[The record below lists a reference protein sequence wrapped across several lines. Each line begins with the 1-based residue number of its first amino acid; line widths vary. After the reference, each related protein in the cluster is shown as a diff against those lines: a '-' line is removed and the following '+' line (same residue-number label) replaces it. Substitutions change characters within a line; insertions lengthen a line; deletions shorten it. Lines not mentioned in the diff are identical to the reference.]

1 MNESVALRRGAQ
13 ADAEAVRALVEA
25 AYTKRIPVIGRLPIP
40 MQADYAQALRDH
52 RFDLL
57 LAGPDL
63 AGLIE
68 TRAEADHLLVV
79 NVAVH
84 PAFQGRGFGS
94 RLMGRADAVA
104 AEAGLRAAA
113 PLHQQEVH
121 GEPAP
126 LRRARLP
133 GGAGGA
139 LRRTGPDP
147 RRRRHR
153 AHGEGPR
160 GVTPRSLRSRHA
172 RLGSAGARR
181 DLGDRA
187 AAAATGASISAT
199 AKSSRSGAFS

>member
-25 AYTKRIPVIGRLPIP
+25 AYTKWIPVIGRLPIP

-57 LAGPDL
+57 VAGPDL

-104 AEAGLRAAA
+104 AEAGL
-113 PLHQQEVH
+113 
-121 GEPAP
+121 
-126 LRRARLP
+126 ARLRLYTNKKYT
-133 GGAGGA
+133 ANLRLYGA
-139 LRRTGPDP
+139 LGYRVEREELYDGPGRTRNDD
-147 RRRRHR
+147 
-153 AHGEGPR
+153 
-160 GVTPRSLRSRHA
+160 VTVHMVK
-172 RLGSAGARR
+172 
-181 DLGDRA
+181 DLA
-187 AAAATGASISAT
+187 A
-199 AKSSRSGAFS
+199 

>member
-25 AYTKRIPVIGRLPIP
+25 AYTKWIPVIGRLPIP

-104 AEAGLRAAA
+104 AEAGL
-113 PLHQQEVH
+113 
-121 GEPAP
+121 
-126 LRRARLP
+126 ARLRLYTNKKYT
-133 GGAGGA
+133 ANLRLYGA
-139 LRRTGPDP
+139 LGYRVEREELYDGPGRTRDD
-147 RRRRHR
+147 
-153 AHGEGPR
+153 
-160 GVTPRSLRSRHA
+160 VTVHMVK
-172 RLGSAGARR
+172 
-181 DLGDRA
+181 DLA
-187 AAAATGASISAT
+187 A
-199 AKSSRSGAFS
+199 

>member
-25 AYTKRIPVIGRLPIP
+25 AYTKWIPVIGRLPIP

-57 LAGPDL
+57 VAGPDL

-68 TRAEADHLLVV
+68 TRTEADHLLVV

-104 AEAGLRAAA
+104 GEAGLTR
-113 PLHQQEVH
+113 
-121 GEPAP
+121 
-126 LRRARLP
+126 LRLYTNKKYTANLRLY
-133 GGAGGA
+133 GA
-139 LRRTGPDP
+139 LGYRVEREELYDGPGRTRDDD
-147 RRRRHR
+147 
-153 AHGEGPR
+153 
-160 GVTPRSLRSRHA
+160 VTVHMVK
-172 RLGSAGARR
+172 
-181 DLGDRA
+181 DLV
-187 AAAATGASISAT
+187 
-199 AKSSRSGAFS
+199 

>member
-13 ADAEAVRALVEA
+13 AEAEAVRALVEA
-25 AYTKRIPVIGRLPIP
+25 AYTKWIPVIGRLPIP

-104 AEAGLRAAA
+104 AEAGL
-113 PLHQQEVH
+113 
-121 GEPAP
+121 
-126 LRRARLP
+126 ARLRLYTNKKYT
-133 GGAGGA
+133 ANLRLYGA
-139 LRRTGPDP
+139 LGYRVEREELYDGPGRT
-147 RRRRHR
+147 R
-153 AHGEGPR
+153 ADD
-160 GVTPRSLRSRHA
+160 VTVHMVK
-172 RLGSAGARR
+172 
-181 DLGDRA
+181 DLA
-187 AAAATGASISAT
+187 A
-199 AKSSRSGAFS
+199 

>member
-25 AYTKRIPVIGRLPIP
+25 AYTKWIPVIGRLPIP

-104 AEAGLRAAA
+104 AEAGL
-113 PLHQQEVH
+113 
-121 GEPAP
+121 
-126 LRRARLP
+126 ARLRLYTNKKYT
-133 GGAGGA
+133 ANLRLYGA
-139 LRRTGPDP
+139 LGYRVEREELYDGPGRTRNDD
-147 RRRRHR
+147 
-153 AHGEGPR
+153 
-160 GVTPRSLRSRHA
+160 VTVHMVK
-172 RLGSAGARR
+172 
-181 DLGDRA
+181 DLA
-187 AAAATGASISAT
+187 A
-199 AKSSRSGAFS
+199 

>member
-25 AYTKRIPVIGRLPIP
+25 AYTKWIPVIGRLPIP

-57 LAGPDL
+57 VAGPDL

-94 RLMGRADAVA
+94 QLMGRADAVA
-104 AEAGLRAAA
+104 AEAGLTR
-113 PLHQQEVH
+113 
-121 GEPAP
+121 
-126 LRRARLP
+126 LRLYTNKKYTANLRLY
-133 GGAGGA
+133 GA
-139 LRRTGPDP
+139 LGYCVEREELYDGPGRTRDDD
-147 RRRRHR
+147 
-153 AHGEGPR
+153 
-160 GVTPRSLRSRHA
+160 VTVHMVK
-172 RLGSAGARR
+172 
-181 DLGDRA
+181 DLA
-187 AAAATGASISAT
+187 A
-199 AKSSRSGAFS
+199 

>member
-25 AYTKRIPVIGRLPIP
+25 AYTKWIPVIGRLPIP

-57 LAGPDL
+57 LAGPDF

-104 AEAGLRAAA
+104 AEAGL
-113 PLHQQEVH
+113 
-121 GEPAP
+121 
-126 LRRARLP
+126 ARLRLYTNKKYT
-133 GGAGGA
+133 ANLRLYGA
-139 LRRTGPDP
+139 LGYRVEREELYDGPGRTRDDD
-147 RRRRHR
+147 
-153 AHGEGPR
+153 
-160 GVTPRSLRSRHA
+160 VTVHMVK
-172 RLGSAGARR
+172 
-181 DLGDRA
+181 DLA
-187 AAAATGASISAT
+187 A
-199 AKSSRSGAFS
+199 